1 MYTINKASKFIFIL
15 VICIITQITAIYAQ
29 YNQTPTQ
36 EITPEERAV
45 FAFFRAADE
54 APDFDAWIKSKP
66 EYKALPKNRKHDYFV
81 NEMMRL
87 GGGYGD
93 FDAEKDV
100 LKLHLNIVSRYM
112 PEKEKEDGE
121 TEKPKIGFRILNSTE
136 SYTPTFDFPF
146 REDKISMI
154 INNFATFSMLSLD
167 EKQSTALKEKIPYEK
182 DEFDSDLE
190 IWVRVTRAEF
200 KNPIKHKDHKQWIM
214 VGEIAQIKNIYNSS
228 YGAEPILLWD
238 YVAPW
243 YEETLRIQ
251 NMPEEEKY
259 PHPFDLFKK

>member
-15 VICIITQITAIYAQ
+15 IICIATQITVTYAQ

-36 EITPEERAV
+36 ITSEERAI
-45 FAFFRAADE
+45 FAFFRAAGE
-54 APDFDAWIKSKP
+54 APDFNAWIESKP
-66 EYKALPKNRKHDYFV
+66 EYEALPANRKHNYFV

-87 GGGYGD
+87 GGGYGN
-93 FDAEKDV
+93 FDAEEDV
-100 LKLHLNIVSRYM
+100 LKLHLNIVSKYT

-121 TEKPKIGFRILNSTE
+121 TEKPKISFRILNSTE
-136 SYTPTFDFPF
+136 SYTPTFDFSF
-146 REDKISMI
+146 GEDKISMI
-154 INNFATFSMLSLD
+154 INNLATFSMLSLD
-167 EKQSTALKEKIPYEK
+167 EIQSAALKEKVPYEK

-190 IWVRVTRAEF
+190 IWVRVTRADF
-200 KNPIKHKDHKQWIM
+200 KNPIKHRDHKQWLM

-259 PHPFDLFKK
+259 PHPFDLFRK